1 MYLIKQISKNV
12 SIKSLLLQSFV
23 KLSTGN
29 EEVFKGLSGENP
41 CTAKRFTLFYNKSN

>member
-1 MYLIKQISKNV
+1 MYFIKQITKNV

-29 EEVFKGLSGENP
+29 EEEVFKGLSGENP
-41 CTAKRFTLFYNKSN
+41 CTAKRFSLFYNK

>member
-1 MYLIKQISKNV
+1 MYLIKQIPKNV

-29 EEVFKGLSGENP
+29 EEEVFKGLSGENP
-41 CTAKRFTLFYNKSN
+41 CTAKRFSLFYNK